1 MNKFKYILGITIL
14 SLSFFFASGQNV
26 KTVMG
31 VDNAAG
37 GGGGG
42 VVAFNAASG
51 TADLGGT
58 TLSWTH
64 DVGSGSNRGLFV
76 GVGWMFGAATIT
88 GVTFDGVAMTPVWAE
103 TSTSITNKSCGFIL
117 VSPNSGSHTVEV
129 TFASAVND
137 VKAGV
142 AISFTGVHQTVPV
155 GTPQTTNAESGTN
168 PAVTVGGVG
177 AGDFLVDFLAAWGST
192 AIAVD
197 ADQTSRYES
206 EGLSSNNQYL
216 GGSTQPGTAG
226 GVMSWTAS
234 ASSYH
239 AYGAVAIKPAP

>member
-1 MNKFKYILGITIL
+1 MKRILTLLLLCSVAVFGAPIQQMQTAAIKK
-14 SLSFFFASGQNV
+14 Q
-26 KTVMG
+26 
-31 VDNAAG
+31 AG